1 MIKEENLK
9 EIPITIETSKIDV
22 PKTGLEKKL
31 RTKYN
36 KLLKQMDTFDEL
48 QQLANDFKADLAVF
62 LQKNRRYSF
71 MILFFVNVSFGQ
83 TYVYSVK
90 LSKVLTT
97 TAASN
102 PTLYKQNIFDL
113 KECKDNSDA
122 LAKGLKVGMFY
133 YLPMKDNISLIA
145 VVRPPI
151 IETKGTIENQ
161 TIYLSKEK

>member
-1 MIKEENLK
+1 MDVEK
-9 EIPITIETSKIDV
+9 EIDVKEVPITIETAHQFFNKRQMSFIVKLYKRVYKEGFLNGSKLIAV
-22 PKTGLEKKL
+22 PV
-31 RTKYN
+31 
-36 KLLKQMDTFDEL
+36 LL
-48 QQLANDFKADLAVF
+48 
-62 LQKNRRYSF
+62 
-71 MILFFVNVSFGQ
+71 LFTSVCFGQ

-90 LSKVLTT
+90 LSKTLTT

-113 KECKDNSDA
+113 KECKDNTDA

-133 YLPMKDNISLIA
+133 CLPMKDNFSLIA
-145 VVRPPI
+145 VVRPPT